1 MEAGISAWDG
11 AVYLYG
17 SSYSCQHHKFTIQ
30 AGQHKYRL
38 FVLHWV
44 YIVRN
49 SYMLSSH
56 ILLQQN
62 LQQEFTNISIPTHTK
77 TVTCSPAIFC
87 LSLCFCKNALRA
99 PLRKLHLLWFHV
111 KVERTNLVLPFMQLG
126 WFSFCWWGRLI
137 TRTKGQPS
145 ELGLIL
151 LWSILHQLRL
161 IYL

>member
-17 SSYSCQHHKFTIQ
+17 ASYSCQHHKFTIQ

-62 LQQEFTNISIPTHTK
+62 LQQEFTNISIPTH
-77 TVTCSPAIFC
+77 I
-87 LSLCFCKNALRA
+87 
-99 PLRKLHLLWFHV
+99 KLLHAH
-111 KVERTNLVLPFMQLG
+111 
-126 WFSFCWWGRLI
+126 
-137 TRTKGQPS
+137 QP
-145 ELGLIL
+145 
-151 LWSILHQLRL
+151 
-161 IYL
+161 YFA